1 LARIT
6 AASEV
11 VRRLGAVQAQDY
23 YGAKWAIGLRSSATD
38 AAIEQAF
45 SAGAIL
51 SEHRCRRGSLT
62 ALPPGCILQAKSCFR
77 LGD

>member
-38 AAIEQAF
+38 APSSRL
-45 SAGAIL
+45 SAPAR
-51 SEHRCRRGSLT
+51 S
-62 ALPPGCILQAKSCFR
+62 
-77 LGD
+77 